1 MPFSRI
7 QWRTTCTWTLLT
19 NMSMQLLSIFQRNG
33 IFIADFGYTD
43 SSETRFDP
51 SILVDDLIHP
61 C

>member
-19 NMSMQLLSIFQRNG
+19 DMGMQLLSIFQRND

-51 SILVDDLIHP
+51 SILVDDLTHP